1 MDLIFYK
8 TGFDITKNG
17 VYDDLD
23 DYLGSLEF
31 FSVPGYK
38 YVEPSLAVT
47 VKIPYDSHQ
56 RKKTFDYCAM
66 VDGSEVY
73 YYYVTNMKWRGKE
86 TLELS
91 LAFDTLNTYWSE
103 IKSGLTDET
112 HITRR
117 FKDRYIAGETVAYP
131 VVDNKQED
139 FSSVPMDRKS
149 ITKVNP
155 LSSTQKWYLA
165 YMTDY
170 SQTESN
176 LSENPVTCYAIP
188 ENQIKYQSG
197 LTGDKTWSTAMWS
210 QEGAWGTDYEEE
222 PDFAC
227 QVWDNGTKIFDF
239 SFDPSTR
246 KTWVAI
252 LWSATNKRFY
262 LKYSY
267 FYSGTSGDT
276 IYIKEEEGD
285 QIVFT
290 HCRRI
295 YNQDYARVDSIDTQ
309 KTSSIMAQGNLS
321 KGSYVTLDAGQPYY
335 ALDSFQTW
343 YAKYKTNSTLVKL
356 REIPYAPFPE
366 VYANGALVIP
376 DGWSIKNMCLRFD
389 GTRFSEIT
397 LRTVDAVNMEAL
409 TKDEVIDQIDEGL
422 YETKMLNSA
431 YNLTKFAYDTQ
442 TWAVEPER
450 LTSFDD
456 AGKGKVVVNYKVSD
470 GMDNGS
476 IFRFQNDQTQDTDF
490 GEFMVVDKST
500 DLPYFTNEYLNYLR
514 YGKKIDEKNARYS
527 LNSSM
532 LSSGGSLLST
542 MASGAFGLGSTGA
555 SGLTGGVIGGV
566 LGMGG
571 SVISIVKAVDTYRD
585 EINSKIDA
593 YTHQASSVSGTSD
606 VSLFNV
612 YSGNKLLL
620 INYAPKQDVK
630 DMLLDYFRFYGYADD
645 CYAVPDFNSR
655 RWVDYVKCEPVF
667 QNDMVW
673 NDFLDDIKAR
683 MEAGFH
689 VFHRVDGNYDLKI
702 KQENWETSLWT
713 WAHQE

>member
-23 DYLGSLEF
+23 DYLGSLDF

-117 FKDRYIAGETVAYP
+117 FKDRYIAGENAAYP

-149 ITKVNP
+149 IAKVNP

-188 ENQIKYQSG
+188 ENTTNIQTKRNGSVSWDSAMFSANKAFATTYALDPDFTMEVWTGNTKTYDFAFEPSKDRTTWVYVLWSENLKKFYVKYCYWSN
-197 LTGDKTWSTAMWS
+197 TKIYIAEKEGDK
-210 QEGAWGTDYEEE
+210 
-222 PDFAC
+222 
-227 QVWDNGTKIFDF
+227 
-239 SFDPSTR
+239 
-246 KTWVAI
+246 
-252 LWSATNKRFY
+252 
-262 LKYSY
+262 
-267 FYSGTSGDT
+267 
-276 IYIKEEEGD
+276 
-285 QIVFT
+285 IVFT
-290 HCRRI
+290 SCKKM
-295 YNQDYARVDSIDTQ
+295 YNQDWDFADSISPTGSVQPQAGEIAVDSYIT
-309 KTSSIMAQGNLS
+309 
-321 KGSYVTLDAGQPYY
+321 VDAGGQF
-335 ALDSFQTW
+335 ATLMRFKEW
-343 YAKYKTNSTLVKL
+343 YDAYKTNSTLVKL

-366 VYANGALVIP
+366 VYANGALVIQ
-376 DGWSIKNMCLRFD
+376 DGWEISNQRLKFT
-389 GTRFSEIT
+389 GSAFSEIT

-409 TKDEVIDQIDEGL
+409 TKDEVIDQTDEGF

-431 YNLTKFAYDTQ
+431 YNLSKFVYDTQ
-442 TWAVEPER
+442 TWAVQPER

-476 IFRFQNDQTQDTDF
+476 IFRFQNGQTQDTDF

-514 YGKKIDEKNARYS
+514 YGKKIDEKNAKWT
-527 LNSSM
+527 LVSSF
-532 LSSGGSLLST
+532 LSSGGSILSNV
-542 MASGAFGLGSTGA
+542 ASGAFGA
-555 SGLTGGVIGGV
+555 SAMAAGGGMAGGVIGGI
-566 LGMGG
+566 LGAVG
-571 SVISIVKAVDTYRD
+571 SVVSIAKTVDTYRD

-620 INYAPKQDVK
+620 MKYAPKQEVK

-673 NDFLDDIKAR
+673 NDFLGDIKAR

-689 VFHRVDGNYDLKI
+689 IFHRVDGNYDLKI

-713 WAHQE
+713 WAHQG

>member
-23 DYLGSLEF
+23 DYLGSLDF

-165 YMTDY
+165 YMTLYAQSD
-170 SQTESN
+170 ES
-176 LSENPVTCYAIP
+176 LTKNPVNCFAIP
-188 ENQIKYQSG
+188 EKDTYMERGGTTLTWTSGQFGTSNVAFAVTSLDNPTFKISLSNGMTIALGDYCKWAVIIYHGSSKNFEVKYRIYD
-197 LTGDKTWSTAMWS
+197 T
-210 QEGAWGTDYEEE
+210 
-222 PDFAC
+222 
-227 QVWDNGTKIFDF
+227 
-239 SFDPSTR
+239 
-246 KTWVAI
+246 
-252 LWSATNKRFY
+252 TNKRWVCNY
-262 LKYSY
+262 QSNI
-267 FYSGTSGDT
+267 TS
-276 IYIKEEEGD
+276 
-285 QIVFT
+285 IVFKS
-290 HCRRI
+290 CMDV
-295 YNQDYARVDSIDTQ
+295 YQQDYTAMDEIKTGVEDNNNDLSGNEMSYDTP
-309 KTSSIMAQGNLS
+309 THIN
-321 KGSYVTLDAGQPYY
+321 AG
-335 ALDSFQTW
+335 AEGILLTNFQEW
-343 YAKYKTNSTLVKL
+343 YTAHKTNSTLIKL
-356 REIPYAPFPE
+356 REIPYAPFLESYNVDKLVLPE
-366 VYANGALVIP
+366 NWVYYG
-376 DGWSIKNMCLRFD
+376 GTMRFV
-389 GTRFSEIT
+389 GNAFSENV
-397 LRTVDAVNMEAL
+397 LETVDAVNMEAL
-409 TKDEVIDQIDEGL
+409 TKDEVIDQVDEGL

-431 YNLTKFAYDTQ
+431 YNLSKFVYDTQ
-442 TWAVEPER
+442 TWAVQPER

-456 AGKGKVVVNYKVSD
+456 AGKGKVIVSYKVSD
-470 GMDNGS
+470 GIDNGS

-514 YGKKIDEKNARYS
+514 YGKKIDEKNATWNLVS
-527 LNSSM
+527 TIFSSVGGGLNSV
-532 LSSGGSLLST
+532 
-542 MASGAFGLGSTGA
+542 ASGAFGGSSMTE
-555 SGLTGGVIGGV
+555 GGGMAGGIV
-566 LGMGG
+566 GGMLALANAA
-571 SVISIVKAVDTYRD
+571 VQIIKTVDTYRD
-585 EINSKIDA
+585 EINSKIDS

-620 INYAPKQDVK
+620 INYAPKREVK

-673 NDFLDDIKAR
+673 NDFLGDIKAR

-702 KQENWETSLWT
+702 KQENWETSLWK

>member
-23 DYLGSLEF
+23 EYLGGLEPF
-31 FSVPGYK
+31 TVPGYK
-38 YVEPSLAVT
+38 YVEPSLVTT

-66 VDGSEVY
+66 VDGQEVY

-117 FKDRYIAGETVAYP
+117 FKDRYVAGESVAYP
-131 VVDNKQED
+131 IVDNKQED
-139 FSSVPMDRKS
+139 FSSVPMERKS
-149 ITKVNP
+149 IAKVNP

-165 YMTDY
+165 YMTLYAQADEGLTKNPVNCFAIPKNDTKVERGGTTLTWTSGQFGTSNVAFAVTSLDNPTFKITISNGMTIALDDY
-170 SQTESN
+170 CKWVVILYHGSSQTFE
-176 LSENPVTCYAIP
+176 
-188 ENQIKYQSG
+188 IKYKVY
-197 LTGDKTWSTAMWS
+197 D
-210 QEGAWGTDYEEE
+210 
-222 PDFAC
+222 
-227 QVWDNGTKIFDF
+227 I
-239 SFDPSTR
+239 
-246 KTWVAI
+246 
-252 LWSATNKRFY
+252 TNKRWVCNHQY
-262 LKYSY
+262 EQ
-267 FYSGTSGDT
+267 TSIVFKSCMDVYQQDYT
-276 IYIKEEEGD
+276 KMDEIKTDVQDEEEGLSGNEM
-285 QIVFT
+285 IYEAPT
-290 HCRRI
+290 HI
-295 YNQDYARVDSIDTQ
+295 NA
-309 KTSSIMAQGNLS
+309 
-321 KGSYVTLDAGQPYY
+321 GSEGISLTN
-335 ALDSFQTW
+335 FQEW
-343 YAKYKTNSTLVKL
+343 YAKNKTNSTLIKL
-356 REIPYAPFPE
+356 RELPYAPFPE
-366 VYANGALVIP
+366 VYASGMLIVPADWVYYS
-376 DGWSIKNMCLRFD
+376 GTMRFI
-389 GTRFSEIT
+389 GNAFPEIT
-397 LRTVDAVNMEAL
+397 LRTVDAVDMEAL
-409 TKDEVIDQIDEGL
+409 TKEEVIDQVDEGL

-431 YNLTKFAYDTQ
+431 YNLTKFVYDTQ
-442 TWAVEPER
+442 TWAVQPER
-450 LTSFDD
+450 LHSFDD
-456 AGKGKVVVNYKVSD
+456 AGKGRVVVNYKVSD

-500 DLPYFTNEYLNYLR
+500 DLPYFTSEYLNYMR
-514 YGKKIDEKNARYS
+514 YGKQIDEKNARYA
-527 LNSSM
+527 LASSM
-532 LSSGGSLLST
+532 LSSGGSVLST
-542 MASGAFGLGSTGA
+542 VASGAFGLSAAGT
-555 SGLTGGVIGGV
+555 SGLVGGVVGGV
-566 LGMGG
+566 LGLAG
-571 SVISIVKAVDTYRD
+571 SIVSIAKTADTYRD

-593 YTHQASSVSGTSD
+593 YTHQASSVTGTSD

-645 CYAVPDFNSR
+645 CYAIPDFNSR

-667 QNDMVW
+667 QNDMIW